1 MKKLI
6 GFLIFISAICF
17 SSLSLGQD
25 CNSLN
30 RDELVTILAN
40 KTRVIRL
47 SEEHDPNKN
56 LDQQK
61 SPEDLAEEA
70 ILKTRKQIKREM
82 PQEFY
87 SELKLEMINSF
98 KKFNAIPDMTKN
110 GYTAGVGKLLEKASV
125 KELQQVCESQVF
137 EDSPIVKK
145 YIERPDLL
153 PVLYFSEN
161 NKATALVLKY
171 KIDGLER
178 LEKKFGAW

>member
-70 ILKTRKQIKREM
+70 I
-82 PQEFY
+82 
-87 SELKLEMINSF
+87 
-98 KKFNAIPDMTKN
+98 
-110 GYTAGVGKLLEKASV
+110 
-125 KELQQVCESQVF
+125 
-137 EDSPIVKK
+137 
-145 YIERPDLL
+145 
-153 PVLYFSEN
+153 
-161 NKATALVLKY
+161 
-171 KIDGLER
+171 
-178 LEKKFGAW
+178 

>member
-1 MKKLI
+1 
-6 GFLIFISAICF
+6 
-17 SSLSLGQD
+17 
-25 CNSLN
+25 
-30 RDELVTILAN
+30 
-40 KTRVIRL
+40 
-47 SEEHDPNKN
+47 
-56 LDQQK
+56 
-61 SPEDLAEEA
+61 
-70 ILKTRKQIKREM
+70 M